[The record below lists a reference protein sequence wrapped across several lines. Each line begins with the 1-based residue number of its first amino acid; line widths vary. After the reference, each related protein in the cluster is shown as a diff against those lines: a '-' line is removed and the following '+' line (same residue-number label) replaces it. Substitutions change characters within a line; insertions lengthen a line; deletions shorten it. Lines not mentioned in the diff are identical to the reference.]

1 MEPNK
6 SLAQGMQDSVKPAAA
21 PAEGEGTYLPRIL
34 DMKVVYG
41 LGDGGAGGERKP
53 DPHKVLFYHDTVGDR
68 FYDCGKQE
76 WCHDKPSVVEH
87 LPSRPLLHNDQ
98 DVIAAI
104 AHGVMDD
111 ADFEALD
118 KSGMMGEM
126 PKKLWGHIKHLKK
139 LHEDL
144 EREQHALSKAEDESQ
159 PQPADKDLHPEG
171 HAGGDDEPSSVAG
184 PEGEGRMAGDDV
196 ISEIVRL
203 AMADSDDRIR
213 QIVREELAKMLG
225 EGSEQEPI
233 EGEEPAEGRS
243 EGEEEEPSEE
253 DDETSEPEE
262 QEKED

>member
-6 SLAQGMQDSVKPAAA
+6 SLAQGMQDSVKPAEE
-21 PAEGEGTYLPRIL
+21 PKEGEGTYLPRIL
-34 DMKVVYG
+34 DMKVIYG

-76 WCHDKPSVVEH
+76 WCSDKPSVVEH

-111 ADFEALD
+111 ADFDALD

-144 EREQHALSKAEDESQ
+144 EREQHALSKADDESQ
-159 PQPADKDLHPEG
+159 GEPMDRDLHPEG
-171 HAGGDDEPSSVAG
+171 HAGEESQAAA
-184 PEGEGRMAGDDV
+184 PEGDGRVAGDDV

-213 QIVREELAKMLG
+213 EIVREELAKMLG
-225 EGSEQEPI
+225 QDSEQEPI
-233 EGEEPAEGRS
+233 EGEEPAEEQS
-243 EGEEEEPSEE
+243 EGEEESEE
-253 DDETSEPEE
+253 DDETSEP
-262 QEKED
+262 KEHELED